1 MAVAAV
7 LIPDQIEPTLSLSV
21 NVRRL
26 LEARLSQRI
35 AVSEAQRLDEA
46 LGEALSVLQA
56 GGNDAR
62 RRLLTTDM
70 ATAMLSP
77 GASMLWA
84 CVTDAAF
91 EGDVSSVEA
100 FGTTLVTA
108 ASTIAGAQFAS
119 AIGM

>member
-1 MAVAAV
+1 M
-7 LIPDQIEPTLSLSV
+7 
-21 NVRRL
+21 
-26 LEARLSQRI
+26 
-35 AVSEAQRLDEA
+35 EAQRLDEA

-62 RRLLTTDM
+62 QQLLAMDM
-70 ATAMLSP
+70 ATAMLNP

-84 CVTDAAF
+84 CVTEAAF
-91 EGDVSSVEA
+91 EGDVSSADV

-119 AIGM
+119 AIGI